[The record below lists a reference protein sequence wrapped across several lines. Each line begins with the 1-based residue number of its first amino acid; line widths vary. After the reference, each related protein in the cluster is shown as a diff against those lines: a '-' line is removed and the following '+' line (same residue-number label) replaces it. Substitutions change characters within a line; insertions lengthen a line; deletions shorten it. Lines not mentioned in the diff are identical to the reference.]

1 MCPVFVQSLN
11 IGILRYGIHISVQC
25 DFVPYYADGFDL
37 VFTSGR
43 FYFVPGTPFALPVW
57 AEETGYIFMSRGGL
71 NIYLKNLSYLLLP
84 IVWLYIPL
92 DYLCGVNDRIAE
104 L

>member
-1 MCPVFVQSLN
+1 MVFIYRCN
-11 IGILRYGIHISVQC
+11 AILFHIMRTGLILFLLPAVLFCSGHSVC
-25 DFVPYYADGFDL
+25 L
-37 VFTSGR
+37 TGR
-43 FYFVPGTPFALPVW
+43 
-57 AEETGYIFMSRGGL
+57 SRGNRIYFYEPDGL